1 MIGRAMECGAAVGLV
16 GVLIGSCSVESGGWD
31 STKPVI
37 GNVLGVEIGVSMQQ
51 PAFVILGAGGGV
63 GSATARILAEGGA
76 NLMLAGRSSENVT
89 AVAQETGGIAR
100 LLDAR
105 QPIEVLDVVEEAV
118 DLFGRV
124 DGIANCVGS
133 LLLKPAHLT
142 TDDEFDET
150 IATNL
155 RSAFAAV
162 KAGGKAMRSDG
173 GSIVLVSS
181 AAAQIG
187 LANHEA
193 IAAAK
198 GGITGLTKAAAATYS
213 RHGIRV
219 NAVAPGL
226 VRTRLTERLTGTE
239 QAEQASLAMHALGRL
254 GEPEDVGS
262 AIAWLLDP
270 AQSWVTG
277 QVIGIDGGLGSIRS
291 RA

>member
-1 MIGRAMECGAAVGLV
+1 MEQ
-16 GVLIGSCSVESGGWD
+16 
-31 STKPVI
+31 PV
-37 GNVLGVEIGVSMQQ
+37 
-51 PAFVILGAGGGV
+51 FVILGAGGGI
-63 GSATARILAEGGA
+63 GSATARLLAGNGSQ
-76 NLMLAGRSSENVT
+76 LLLAGRSTESLETV
-89 AVAQETGGIAR
+89 AVATGGIVR
-100 LLDAR
+100 QLDAR
-105 QPIEVLDVVEEAV
+105 QPNEVADAVTEAV
-118 DLFGRV
+118 DRFGRI

-162 KAGGKAMRSDG
+162 KAGSKAMRASG

-198 GGITGLTKAAAATYS
+198 GGIIGLAKAAAASYS
-213 RHGIRV
+213 RQGIRV

-226 VRTRLTERLTGTE
+226 VRTKLTERLTATP
-239 QAEQASLAMHALGRL
+239 QAETASLALHALGRL
-254 GEPEDVGS
+254 GEPEDVAS

-277 QVIGIDGGLGSIRS
+277 QVIGVDGGLGSVRS
-291 RA
+291 RG